1 MHSMLRCCPY
11 QLLSQLSYMTNMS
24 ESSISEPEIASS
36 IYLVPQLQEPVHY
49 FLQYLQSGGL
59 LLRRNSAR
67 NIEIS
72 VEDAMK

>member
-1 MHSMLRCCPY
+1 
-11 QLLSQLSYMTNMS
+11 MTNMS

-36 IYLVPQLQEPVHY
+36 IYLVSQLQEPVHY